1 MAMRLAIGEYIKLMI
16 KQYQCLCK
24 LFKVLMEKSNP
35 TKFISD
41 ETIDHC
47 RWKTALKNIVK
58 RINPNDYNKP
68 FNEILLDMY
77 NLCKPIKG
85 LGKLVCYDLAADLAR
100 YHGIIVDKV
109 YIIVNGPKR
118 AIKILNITKIKKIK
132 IGCIF
137 HYVEIIDVINAF
149 KEFKEL
155 EIDKTNGD
163 ILESYLCNWQKGR

>member
-1 MAMRLAIGEYIKLMI
+1 MHRAVSFTIGSIVIRGSRNSQQIENM
-16 KQYQCLCK
+16 CK
-24 LFKVLMEKSNP
+24 PN
-35 TKFISD
+35 KFVSP

-47 RWKTALKNIVK
+47 RWKTALKKAVK
-58 RINPNDYNKP
+58 LINPNDYNKP

-109 YIIVNGPKR
+109 YIIGNGPKR
-118 AIKILNITKIKKIK
+118 AIKLLNITKIKKIK

-137 HYVEIIDVINAF
+137 HYVEIIDVIKAFKQF

-155 EIDKTNGD
+155 EIDETNGD